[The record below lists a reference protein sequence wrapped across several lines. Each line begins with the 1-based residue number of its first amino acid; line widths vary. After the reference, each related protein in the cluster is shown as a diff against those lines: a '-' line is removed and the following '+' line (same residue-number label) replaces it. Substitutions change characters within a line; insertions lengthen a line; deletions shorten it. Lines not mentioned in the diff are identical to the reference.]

1 MKGEVLKVGIFGKSG
16 SGKTTI
22 SKFFEQKGFYHIN
35 LDEIGKMVPCKY
47 PEVLAEIAKT
57 FGDSYVTG
65 CEIDRKKLGDLVF
78 SDRSELDK
86 LNSIFFGFIVK
97 ETLDLLEEHENCVVE
112 GAVLLESGICELM
125 DKIIYTKTSHELSVQ
140 RIMKRENIS
149 EEQAASRITAQ
160 SKYDKMENKADL
172 VIETNDSVEELQTK
186 IKDLFKDLNI

>member
-1 MKGEVLKVGIFGKSG
+1 MKGDVLKIGIFGKSG

-22 SKFFEQKGFYHIN
+22 AKFFEGKGFYHIN

-65 CEIDRKKLGDLVF
+65 CEIDRKKLGALVF

-97 ETLDLLEEHENCVVE
+97 ETLDLLEEHENCIVE
-112 GAVLLESGICELM
+112 GAVLIESGIYELM
-125 DKIIYTKTSHELSVQ
+125 HKIIYTKTSQELSVQ
-140 RIMKRENIS
+140 RIMKREDIS
-149 EEQAASRITAQ
+149 EESAKARVKAQA
-160 SKYDKMENKADL
+160 KYDEMENKADF
-172 VIETNDSVEELQTK
+172 VIETSDSVEELHAK
-186 IKDLFKDLNI
+186 IETLYKDLNI